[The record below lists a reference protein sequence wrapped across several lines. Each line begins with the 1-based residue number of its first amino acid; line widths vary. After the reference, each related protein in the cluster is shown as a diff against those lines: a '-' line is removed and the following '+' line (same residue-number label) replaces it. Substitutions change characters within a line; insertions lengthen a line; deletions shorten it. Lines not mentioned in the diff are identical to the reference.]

1 MDRFT
6 TTRPGS
12 VTRHSFSFGAHY
24 DPANISFGP
33 VVAVNDERLA
43 PGAGF
48 DEHSHAGL
56 VLVTYVVS
64 GSLAHEGIVSG
75 TVSAGQVAVLRAG
88 TGVLHSE
95 RNLGETELRFLQTW
109 ITCLDDSV
117 SYDVFD
123 VGELAPVATIRDAR
137 VLIGTVR
144 AGSTVELSGHL
155 TVVSGQ
161 LGELA
166 EGDSLRASRP
176 AVLTAGTDTVLVA
189 VTW

>member
-1 MDRFT
+1 
-6 TTRPGS
+6 
-12 VTRHSFSFGAHY
+12 
-24 DPANISFGP
+24 
-33 VVAVNDERLA
+33 NDERLA

-64 GSLAHEGIVSG
+64 GSLAHEGVMSS

-109 ITCLDDSV
+109 ISCLDDSV
-117 SYDVFD
+117 SYDVLD
-123 VGELAPVATIRDAR
+123 VGELAPVATVRDAR
-137 VLIGTVR
+137 VLVGTLR
-144 AGSTVELSGHL
+144 AGSTVELSGHV

-161 LGELA
+161 VGELTD
-166 EGDSLRASRP
+166 GDSLRASRP
-176 AVLTAGTDTVLVA
+176 VALTAGTDAVLIA

>member
-1 MDRFT
+1 
-6 TTRPGS
+6 

-64 GSLAHEGIVSG
+64 GSLAHEGIVSS

-95 RNLGETELRFLQTW
+95 RNLGETELRFVQTW
-109 ITCLDDSV
+109 ISCLEDSV
-117 SYDVFD
+117 SYEVFD
-123 VGELAPVATIRDAR
+123 AGELAPVAIVRDTR
-137 VLIGTVR
+137 VLVGTLR

-155 TVVSGQ
+155 TVVSGHVD
-161 LGELA
+161 ELA

-176 AVLTAGTDTVLVA
+176 VVLTAGTDAVMVA